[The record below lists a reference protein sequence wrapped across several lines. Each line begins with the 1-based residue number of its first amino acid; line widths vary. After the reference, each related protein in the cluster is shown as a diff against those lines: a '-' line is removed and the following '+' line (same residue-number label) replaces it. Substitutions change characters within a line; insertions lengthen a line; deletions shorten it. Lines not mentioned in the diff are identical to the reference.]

1 MTVSRALKVGQVV
14 GVHGVRGAVKV
25 RLDNPESAVFEHVER
40 VWISASEDEV
50 AAAGSA
56 RAVTRVSPIPGTDR
70 VRLWLEGLDS
80 REAANALRGHALLVD
95 RDALPA
101 LEEDEYY
108 LADLV
113 GARVIRAGDDASRSL
128 GEIINVT
135 TNGEQEL
142 LEVAWTR
149 TSGADAT
156 WLLPAIPEYVVDV
169 SETAVFVDLPADFLP
184 TELDD
189 DGS

>member
-1 MTVSRALKVGQVV
+1 MTVSRVLKVGQVV

-25 RLDNPESAVFEHVER
+25 RLDNPESAVLEHVDR
-40 VWISASEDEV
+40 VWIAASEEGE
-50 AAAGSA
+50 ATPGSA
-56 RAVTRVSPIPGTDR
+56 RVVTRVSPIPGTDR
-70 VRLWLEGLDS
+70 ARLWLEGLDS

-95 RDALPA
+95 RDELPP

-113 GARVIRAGDDASRSL
+113 GARVLRAGDDASRSL
-128 GEIINVT
+128 GEIVSVT

-149 TSGADAT
+149 TTGADAT

-169 SETAVFVDLPADFLP
+169 DETAVYVDLPAEFLP
-184 TELDD
+184 TELED
-189 DGS
+189 DGA